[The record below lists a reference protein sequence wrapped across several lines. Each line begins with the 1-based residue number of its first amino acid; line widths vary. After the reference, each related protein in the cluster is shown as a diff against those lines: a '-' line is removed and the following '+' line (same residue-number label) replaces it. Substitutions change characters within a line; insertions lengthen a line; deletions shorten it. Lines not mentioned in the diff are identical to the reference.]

1 MQSAPQ
7 NNQLQTAVDDYYKT
21 RNGIFGESPLGSIG
35 LGALAGGAIGGLT
48 RGVGGV
54 AAGVGIGGLAGGL
67 GHLAQDR
74 EKQLTL
80 AKLKMQQAA
89 MQPQININQPAAQ
102 ALMPAKEAKMITAEE
117 LLKTAALSSDTGK
130 AGVDF
135 YFNAVKEL
143 SESGDTD
150 FFSKTASI
158 MEDAVQLS
166 NQAIEKVASAGS
178 PGLAGKALQGLKAH
192 GADIGK
198 SVAGAA
204 LTGLAVSMLNDLA
217 TTAHESLTRN
227 RNFKRMME
235 YAPDLKEHD
244 PKAVKGTFDSLHTL
258 AGPKVTGEPHIAA
271 EFVRTQVQL
280 VGAGGGFSSAKNLN
294 DLVGTRNALDRVNQK
309 ITSPQISY
317 STSSKAE
324 KRTDEHGNTSK
335 TVSRAKDKRINV

>member
-1 MQSAPQ
+1 
-7 NNQLQTAVDDYYKT
+7 
-21 RNGIFGESPLGSIG
+21 
-35 LGALAGGAIGGLT
+35 
-48 RGVGGV
+48 
-54 AAGVGIGGLAGGL
+54 
-67 GHLAQDR
+67 
-74 EKQLTL
+74 
-80 AKLKMQQAA
+80 
-89 MQPQININQPAAQ
+89 
-102 ALMPAKEAKMITAEE
+102 MITVEE

-135 YFNAVKEL
+135 YFNAVNEL
-143 SESGDTD
+143 AEYGDTD

-158 MEDAVQLS
+158 MEDAVRLS
-166 NQAIEKVASAGS
+166 NQTKLNIEKQAGMGS
-178 PGLAGKALQGLKAH
+178 KLMEGIKTH
-192 GADIGK
+192 GPDVGK